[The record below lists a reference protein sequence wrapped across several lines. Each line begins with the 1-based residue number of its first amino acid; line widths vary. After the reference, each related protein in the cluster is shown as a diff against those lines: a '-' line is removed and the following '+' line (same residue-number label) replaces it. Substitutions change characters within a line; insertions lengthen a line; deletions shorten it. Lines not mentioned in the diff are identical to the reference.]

1 MGFRVPRTVNTGFG
15 FAGCHVFRVAYPR
28 HENRASRTTAG
39 EPTLTS
45 LRLPLLAALR
55 GVVPVPFRQVTAVL
69 FCRPAKTSVSAKG
82 GVGLA
87 TGWPT
92 VKAQGADLQVAI
104 TDGPLVRWFF
114 GGAS

>member
-1 MGFRVPRTVNTGFG
+1 MFFVSRI
-15 FAGCHVFRVAYPR
+15 H
-28 HENRASRTTAG
+28 RASCTIAG
-39 EPTLTS
+39 KLTLTS

-92 VKAQGADLQVAI
+92 VKAQGADLQVAV
-104 TDGPLVRWFF
+104 TDGPLGALVF
-114 GGAS
+114 GSAS